1 MKCLG
6 LNQKMVISVV
16 PAAEL
21 YHVGE
26 KEIKKNMRLVFVIK
40 GFVTRSIPFT
50 KIGELKFP
58 SEPVSFRTLSPT

>member
-1 MKCLG
+1 MKCLR

-26 KEIKKNMRLVFVIK
+26 KEIQKSMRLVFVIK
-40 GFVTRSIPFT
+40 GFVPSSNPFT
-50 KIGELKFP
+50 KIEELKFP
-58 SEPVSFRTLSPT
+58 SEPISFRRLSPT

>member
-26 KEIKKNMRLVFVIK
+26 KEIKKKYEVSLCYKRF
-40 GFVTRSIPFT
+40 RS
-50 KIGELKFP
+50 
-58 SEPVSFRTLSPT
+58 